1 MRETLFIQFN
11 LLPRNNLV
19 IFTLLVI
26 KKLERSEKNFLMT
39 NERKLVDYMM

>member
-26 KKLERSEKNFLMT
+26 KKLERSEKKILMT